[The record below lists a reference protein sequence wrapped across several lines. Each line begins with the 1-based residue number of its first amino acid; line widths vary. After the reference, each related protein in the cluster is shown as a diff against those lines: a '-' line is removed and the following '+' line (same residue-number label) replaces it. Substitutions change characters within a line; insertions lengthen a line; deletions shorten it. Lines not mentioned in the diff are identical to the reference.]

1 MSQLGDKSVI
11 MAHIESLDIDFA
23 DGCILLN
30 NQDITTQVRTEEIAT
45 LTSKIASISYIRT
58 ALKAKQRSFISP
70 KGLVADGRDMGTRI
84 FPEAQYKIFLTASSE
99 TRAMRRVKQ
108 LHPDIDSGK
117 IEKIYSVILSQIKQR
132 DERDKNNTIPA
143 KDALII
149 DNTEMTLNEVVS
161 RILGYMQ
168 EPR

>member
-23 DGCILLN
+23 DGYILLN
-30 NQDITTQVRTEEIAT
+30 SQDITTQVRTEEIAT

>member
-108 LHPDIDSGK
+108 LHPNIDSGK